1 MSVDDAKIF
10 AAELRRDLV
19 QLDLH
24 GMYPENALQQLELFL
39 YDQQGNDQEVVRVI
53 YGGGKGILREKVLRY
68 LQRHPMVDTLVE
80 QGGSCIVFLSYN

>member
-1 MSVDDAKIF
+1 
-10 AAELRRDLV
+10 
-19 QLDLH
+19 
-24 GMYPENALQQLELFL
+24 
-39 YDQQGNDQEVVRVI
+39 VRVI